1 MPLREIIEA
10 PHSRVGLWEIR
21 ESTETLLGIVKLS
34 DEEKAK
40 YETMT
45 SEKRRL
51 QWLAVR
57 ALLPLL
63 NSSLSRP
70 IGYDPLGKPAI
81 DSPGDQISI
90 SHSGKL
96 VAIQIS
102 ADHFCGVDIQ
112 EYSNKMERLASKFIN
127 EDEWAF
133 IPKPQS
139 LDYLNL
145 IWTMKEAVFKHFGSN
160 LEFKRQIFVQPFD
173 IALDNEAVAVVK
185 KGTENIKIGLAW
197 RRIGEYFLTYLC

>member
-1 MPLREIIEA
+1 
-10 PHSRVGLWEIR
+10 
-21 ESTETLLGIVKLS
+21 
-34 DEEKAK
+34 
-40 YETMT
+40 MT
-45 SEKRRL
+45 SQKRQL

-70 IGYDPLGKPAI
+70 IGYDPLGKPSI

-102 ADHFCGVDIQ
+102 AQHFCGIDVQ
-112 EYSNKMERLASKFIN
+112 EYSTKMERLASKFIN

-133 IPKPQS
+133 IPKSQA

-145 IWTMKEAVFKHFGSN
+145 IWTMKEAVFKHFGSD
-160 LEFKRQIFVQPFD
+160 LEFKRQIFIQPFD
-173 IALDNEAVAVVK
+173 IENESMGKAVVK
-185 KGTENIKIGLAW
+185 KNRETFEIGLAW
-197 RRIGEYFLTYLC
+197 RRIDEYFLTYLC